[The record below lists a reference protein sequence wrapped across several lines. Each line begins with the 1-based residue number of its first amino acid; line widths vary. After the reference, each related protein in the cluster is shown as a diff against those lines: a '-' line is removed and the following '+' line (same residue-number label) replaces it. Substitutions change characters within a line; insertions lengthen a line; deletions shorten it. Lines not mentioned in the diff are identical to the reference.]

1 MKKILAIMTAVAF
14 AAGSLGF
21 IGCGG
26 AVKEDPDAAKNS
38 AEEKPMPGDDDP
50 DGDLGSK
57 GEKNFTPKDKG
68 QPDEGDGGTGEDE

>member
-1 MKKILAIMTAVAF
+1 MTAVAF
-14 AAGSLGF
+14 AAGSLGL

-26 AVKEDPDAAKNS
+26 AVDEDPDAAKNS